1 MSTDSDDIRSTRSAD
16 ETSETSQERVRI
28 DRRSFLTVASGAAAL
43 AAVSST
49 AAGAD
54 GSETVGYGG
63 DGYGAGGY
71 GGVDDS
77 ETVDDSESSDGS
89 EREESASPVIDR
101 LELRDRSNP
110 QWARI
115 SVDWSVSHSDELLEE
130 VQSVLTGD
138 GWGSISE
145 STEVSGSTAAGEH
158 GHRVRDGHGERYEVQ
173 LTVTDTNGDTATE
186 TATIDL

>member
-1 MSTDSDDIRSTRSAD
+1 M
-16 ETSETSQERVRI
+16 
-28 DRRSFLTVASGAAAL
+28 ASGATAL
-43 AAVSST
+43 AAVSSI

-77 ETVDDSESSDGS
+77 EPVDGS
-89 EREESASPVIDR
+89 EREESVGPVIDR

-110 QWARI
+110 QWARVG
-115 SVDWSVSHSDELLEE
+115 VDWSVSHSDELLAE
-130 VQSVLTGD
+130 VESVLTGD

-145 STEVSGSTAAGEH
+145 STGVSGSNAAGEH
-158 GHRVRDGHGERYEVQ
+158 GHRVRKGHGERYEVE
-173 LTVTDTNGDTATE
+173 LTVTDTNGNTATE